1 MIRAEALGVRIGRAT
16 LLDGVDLTV
25 APGCFTAVI
34 GPNGAGKSTLMRC
47 LSGERPPSSG
57 TVSLDGAPI
66 AAWDLVALARRR
78 AVLPQ
83 QVTLDFPLTGREVV
97 MLGRAPY
104 RGVADAA
111 ADRRAVA
118 MALAAADVVELAD
131 RPYPTLSGGEQQR
144 IQFARVLAQIAGG
157 SGPATAPSYLL
168 LDEPTASLDLAHQ
181 TGILRVARGL
191 ADAGTGVLA
200 ILHDLNQ
207 ATRFAD
213 HIVLLR
219 RGRVFAAGPPAQV
232 LTAATVEAV
241 FGCAVEI
248 VPNPR
253 SDRPFLVPI

>member
-1 MIRAEALGVRIGRAT
+1 MIRADAVGVRIGRAT
-16 LLDGVDLTV
+16 LLDGVDLSV
-25 APGCFTAVI
+25 APGRFTAVL
-34 GPNGAGKSTLMRC
+34 GPNGAGKSTLLRC
-47 LSGERPPSSG
+47 LAGERSPSSG
-57 TVSLDGAPI
+57 AVSLDDAPLST
-66 AAWDLVALARRR
+66 WDLVALARRR

-97 MLGRAPY
+97 TLGRAPH

-111 ADRRAVA
+111 ADRRAI
-118 MALAAADVVELAD
+118 AAALDAADAADLAD
-131 RPYPTLSGGEQQR
+131 RSYPTLSGGEQQR
-144 IQFARVLAQIAGG
+144 IQFARVLAQISGG
-157 SGPATAPSYLL
+157 STTAPSYLL

-181 TGILRVARGL
+181 SAILRVARGL

-207 ATRFAD
+207 AARFAD
-213 HIVLLR
+213 EVVLLR
-219 RGRVFAAGPPAQV
+219 RGRVFAVGPPAEV

-248 VPNPR
+248 IPNPH